1 MADRRRPTGTEL
13 RPDREM
19 TRRPCGWSG
28 CLQCGRTPRRPR
40 RGAASGQGVDA
51 LRLLALNVP
60 LLPARAAP
68 EMAESAAR
76 GGDACRRVRGAKIGR
91 SRTG

>member
-1 MADRRRPTGTEL
+1 M
-13 RPDREM
+13 
-19 TRRPCGWSG
+19 
-28 CLQCGRTPRRPR
+28 QCGRTPRRPR

-76 GGDACRRVRGAKIGR
+76 GGDACRRVRGAKVGR